1 MRLCTFLEG
10 VNVRNDRMISEERL
24 MANMLIQNR
33 IHRLTFSVISFLLV
47 LGLGLTGLLGCKQ
60 EAASAPAPPIPEV
73 PVVTVSSGTMPDEP
87 EFIGQTEASRPVE
100 IRSQVTGILKER
112 FFTEGRDVKRG
123 DRLYQIDPI
132 PFKAAMS
139 SANARVAQAEAR
151 LVQAKQNSARVK
163 PLLAEQAVSQKDVD
177 DAVAEEMAAKAALE
191 GARGDQ
197 VKAKFD
203 LGNTLITAPIS
214 GRIERSRL
222 YEGRLISAQTDL
234 LTTIHQLDPMY
245 VNASAPETFVLKRLR
260 ERASNRI
267 QGASLYELRGA
278 ITFTDGTT
286 YPHEGK
292 FDLLEVG
299 VRSATGTRDFRVTFP
314 NPDSVLF
321 PGQFVKVRI
330 LGAVRTSVILVPQSA
345 VQQGPKGP
353 IVFVVGA
360 DNKVEIRPVRATS
373 WRGSQWSIEDGLRE
387 GERVIV
393 AGFHMI
399 KPGAPVK
406 TVPYGQSD
414 PAASGQPTDAKPEQA
429 K

>member
-1 MRLCTFLEG
+1 MRETAIRTE
-10 VNVRNDRMISEERL
+10 NTAMPSSERTWRFAAIL
-24 MANMLIQNR
+24 LA
-33 IHRLTFSVISFLLV
+33 SVLV
-47 LGLGLTGLLGCKQ
+47 TSWLGCKQ
-60 EAASAPAPPIPEV
+60 EAASTPARPIPEV
-73 PVVTVSSGTMPDEP
+73 PVVTVSPQTVPDEP

-112 FFTEGRDVKRG
+112 FFAEGRDVKQG

-139 SANARVAQAEAR
+139 SAHAKVAQAEAS
-151 LVQAKQNSARVK
+151 LVQAKQNFARVK

-177 DAVAEEMAAKAALE
+177 DAVTEELAAKAALE
-191 GARGDQ
+191 GAKGDQ

-203 LGNTLITAPIS
+203 LDNTLITAPIS

-260 ERASNRI
+260 ERATHRI
-267 QGASLYELRGA
+267 QGATLYEQRGV
-278 ITFTDGTT
+278 ITFTDGSI

-292 FDLLEVG
+292 LDLLEVG

-314 NPDSVLF
+314 NPDNVMF

-330 LGAVRTSVILVPQSA
+330 LGSVRTSVILVPQSA

-399 KPGAPVK
+399 APGAPVK
-406 TVPYGQSD
+406 TVPFNQSD

>member
-1 MRLCTFLEG
+1 
-10 VNVRNDRMISEERL
+10 MIPKEQL
-24 MANMLIQNR
+24 MANIATQNR
-33 IHRLTFSVISFLLV
+33 GNRLMSMMIGVLFV
-47 LGLGLTGLLGCKQ
+47 LGLLGLAGCKQ
-60 EAASAPAPPIPEV
+60 EAASTPARPIPEV
-73 PVVTVSSGTMPDEP
+73 PVVIVSSVTMPDEP

-112 FFTEGRDVKRG
+112 FFAEGRDVKRG

-191 GARGDQ
+191 AAKGDQ
-197 VKAKFD
+197 MKAKFD
-203 LGNTLITAPIS
+203 LDNSLITAPIS

-245 VNASAPETFVLKRLR
+245 VNASAPETFVLKRFR
-260 ERASNRI
+260 DRATHRI
-267 QGASLYELRGA
+267 QGATLYELRGV
-278 ITFTDGTT
+278 ITFADGST

-299 VRSATGTRDFRVTFP
+299 VRSATGTRDFRVIFP
-314 NPDSVLF
+314 NPNNVLF

-330 LGAVRTSVILVPQSA
+330 LGAVRTGVILVPQSA

-353 IVFVVGA
+353 ILFVVGP

-373 WRGSQWSIEDGLRE
+373 WRGNQWSIEDGLLE
-387 GERVIV
+387 GERVII

-399 KPGAPVK
+399 APGVPVK
-406 TVPYGQSD
+406 TVPYSQSD
-414 PAASGQPTDAKPEQA
+414 PAASSQPGDAKSEQA

>member
-1 MRLCTFLEG
+1 
-10 VNVRNDRMISEERL
+10 
-24 MANMLIQNR
+24 MANMTTQNR
-33 IHRLTFSVISFLLV
+33 VNRLTFSMLGFLLV
-47 LGLGLTGLLGCKQ
+47 LGLTGLPGCKK
-60 EAASAPAPPIPEV
+60 EAASSPAPPIPEV
-73 PVVTVSSGTMPDEP
+73 PVLTVSPGTMPDEP

-100 IRSQVTGILKER
+100 IRSQVTGILRER
-112 FFTEGRDVKRG
+112 FFAEGRDIKQG

-151 LVQAKQNSARVK
+151 LVQAKQNLSRVK

-177 DAVAEEMAAKAALE
+177 DAVAEELAAKAALA

-203 LGNTLITAPIS
+203 LDNTLIIAPIS
-214 GRIERSRL
+214 GRIERSRF

-260 ERASNRI
+260 ERATNRI
-267 QGASLYELRGA
+267 QGATLYELRGV
-278 ITFTDGTT
+278 ITFADGSI

-299 VRSATGTRDFRVTFP
+299 VRSTTGTRDFRVIFP
-314 NPDSVLF
+314 NPNSALF

-330 LGAVRTSVILVPQSA
+330 LGAVRTGVVLVPQSA
-345 VQQGPKGP
+345 VHQGPKGP
-353 IVFVVGA
+353 IVFVVGT

-387 GERVIV
+387 GERVIT

-399 KPGAPVK
+399 APGAPVK
-406 TVPYGQSD
+406 TVPYNPSI
-414 PAASGQPTDAKPEQA
+414 PATSVPPADAKPEQA

>member
-1 MRLCTFLEG
+1 MRETAIRTE
-10 VNVRNDRMISEERL
+10 NTAMSSSERTCRFAAIL
-24 MANMLIQNR
+24 LA
-33 IHRLTFSVISFLLV
+33 SVLV
-47 LGLGLTGLLGCKQ
+47 TSWLGCKQ
-60 EAASAPAPPIPEV
+60 EAASTPARPIPEV
-73 PVVTVSSGTMPDEP
+73 PVVTVSPQTVPDEP

-112 FFTEGRDVKRG
+112 FFAEGRDVKQG

-139 SANARVAQAEAR
+139 SANAKVAQAEAR
-151 LVQAKQNSARVK
+151 LVQAKQHFARVK

-177 DAVAEEMAAKAALE
+177 DAVAEELAAKAALE
-191 GARGDQ
+191 GAKGDQ

-203 LGNTLITAPIS
+203 LDNTLITAPIS

-260 ERASNRI
+260 ERATHRI
-267 QGASLYELRGA
+267 QGATLYEQRGV
-278 ITFTDGTT
+278 ITFTDGSI

-292 FDLLEVG
+292 LDLLEVG

-314 NPDSVLF
+314 NPDSVMF

-330 LGAVRTSVILVPQSA
+330 LGSVRTSVILVPQSA

-360 DNKVEIRPVRATS
+360 DNKVEIRPVHATT

-399 KPGAPVK
+399 APGAPVK
-406 TVPYGQSD
+406 TVPFNQSD
-414 PAASGQPTDAKPEQA
+414 PAAFGQPADAKPEQA

>member
-1 MRLCTFLEG
+1 MWLKEM
-10 VNVRNDRMISEERL
+10 NVGSNRMIIEGRRMSNIT
-24 MANMLIQNR
+24 AQNR
-33 IHRLTFSVISFLLV
+33 AQRLTFGLLGVLLV
-47 LGLGLTGLLGCKQ
+47 LGLTGLPGCKQ
-60 EAASAPAPPIPEV
+60 EAASTPARPVPEV
-73 PVVTVSSGTMPDEP
+73 PVVTVSSVTMPDEP

-191 GARGDQ
+191 GAKGDQ
-197 VKAKFD
+197 MKAKFD
-203 LGNTLITAPIS
+203 LDNSLITAPIS

-245 VNASAPETFVLKRLR
+245 VNASAPETFVLKRFR
-260 ERASNRI
+260 DRASQRI
-267 QGASLYELRGA
+267 QGATLYELRGV
-278 ITFTDGTT
+278 ITFADGST

-299 VRSATGTRDFRVTFP
+299 VRSATGTRDFRVIFP
-314 NPDSVLF
+314 NPDNVLF

-330 LGAVRTSVILVPQSA
+330 LGAVRTGVILVPQSA

-353 IVFVVGA
+353 ILFVVGP
-360 DNKVEIRPVRATS
+360 DNKVEIRSVRATS
-373 WRGSQWSIEDGLRE
+373 WRGNQWSIEDGLRE
-387 GERVIV
+387 GERVII

-399 KPGAPVK
+399 APGVPVK
-406 TVPYGQSD
+406 TVPYNQSD
-414 PAASGQPTDAKPEQA
+414 PAASSQPGDVKPEQA

>member
-1 MRLCTFLEG
+1 MWLKT
-10 VNVRNDRMISEERL
+10 VNVGSNRIIIEGRRMSTST
-24 MANMLIQNR
+24 AQNR
-33 IHRLTFSVISFLLV
+33 AQRLTFGLLGVLLV
-47 LGLGLTGLLGCKQ
+47 LGLTGLPGCKQ
-60 EAASAPAPPIPEV
+60 EAASTPAPPIPEV

-112 FFTEGRDVKRG
+112 FFAEGRDVKRG

-191 GARGDQ
+191 GAKGDQ

-203 LGNTLITAPIS
+203 LDNSLITAPIS

-245 VNASAPETFVLKRLR
+245 VNASAPETFVLKRFR
-260 ERASNRI
+260 DRATQRI
-267 QGASLYELRGA
+267 QGATLYELRGV
-278 ITFTDGTT
+278 ITFADGST
-286 YPHEGK
+286 YAHEGK

-299 VRSATGTRDFRVTFP
+299 VRSATGTRDFRVIFP
-314 NPDSVLF
+314 NPNNVLF

-330 LGAVRTSVILVPQSA
+330 LGAVRTGVILIPQSA

-353 IVFVVGA
+353 IVFVVGP
-360 DNKVEIRPVRATS
+360 DNKVEIRPVLATS
-373 WRGSQWSIEDGLRE
+373 WRGSQWSIEEGLRE
-387 GERVIV
+387 GERVII

-399 KPGAPVK
+399 APGVPVK
-406 TVPYGQSD
+406 AVPYNQPD
-414 PAASGQPTDAKPEQA
+414 PAVSRQPADAKPEQG

>member
-1 MRLCTFLEG
+1 MSSRERTSRLVALFLAG
-10 VNVRNDRMISEERL
+10 V
-24 MANMLIQNR
+24 
-33 IHRLTFSVISFLLV
+33 LV
-47 LGLGLTGLLGCKQ
+47 TGWLGCKQ
-60 EAASAPAPPIPEV
+60 EAASTPARPIPEV
-73 PVVTVSSGTMPDEP
+73 PVVTVSSVTMPDEP

-191 GARGDQ
+191 GAKGDQ
-197 VKAKFD
+197 MKAKFD
-203 LGNTLITAPIS
+203 LDNSLITAPIS

-245 VNASAPETFVLKRLR
+245 VNASAPETFVLKRFR
-260 ERASNRI
+260 DRATHRI
-267 QGASLYELRGA
+267 QGATLYELRGV
-278 ITFTDGTT
+278 ITFADGST

-299 VRSATGTRDFRVTFP
+299 VRSATGTRDFRVIFP
-314 NPDSVLF
+314 NPNNVLF

-330 LGAVRTSVILVPQSA
+330 LGAVRTGVILVPQSA

-353 IVFVVGA
+353 ILFVVGP

-373 WRGSQWSIEDGLRE
+373 WRGNQWSIEDGLLE
-387 GERVIV
+387 GERVII

-399 KPGAPVK
+399 APGVPVK
-406 TVPYGQSD
+406 TVPYTQSD
-414 PAASGQPTDAKPEQA
+414 PAASSQPGDARSEQA

>member
-1 MRLCTFLEG
+1 MSSIGDTFR
-10 VNVRNDRMISEERL
+10 VAAI
-24 MANMLIQNR
+24 
-33 IHRLTFSVISFLLV
+33 V
-47 LGLGLTGLLGCKQ
+47 LACAALAGLLGCKQ
-60 EAASAPAPPIPEV
+60 EAASTPAPPIPEV
-73 PVVTVSSGTMPDEP
+73 PVLTVSPGTMPDEP

-100 IRSQVTGILKER
+100 IRSQVTGILRER
-112 FFTEGRDVKRG
+112 FFAEGRDVKQG

-151 LVQAKQNSARVK
+151 LVQAKQNLSRVK

-177 DAVAEEMAAKAALE
+177 DAVAEELAAKAALA
-191 GARGDQ
+191 GAKGDQ

-203 LGNTLITAPIS
+203 LDNTLIIAPIS
-214 GRIERSRL
+214 GRIERSRF

-260 ERASNRI
+260 ERATNRI
-267 QGASLYELRGA
+267 QGATLYELRGV
-278 ITFTDGTT
+278 ITFADGSI

-299 VRSATGTRDFRVTFP
+299 LRSTTGTRDFRVIFP
-314 NPDSVLF
+314 NPNSALF

-330 LGAVRTSVILVPQSA
+330 LGAVRTGVVLVPQSA
-345 VQQGPKGP
+345 VHQGPKGP
-353 IVFVVGA
+353 IVFVVGT

-387 GERVIV
+387 GERVIT

-399 KPGAPVK
+399 APGAPVK
-406 TVPYGQSD
+406 TVPYNPSI
-414 PAASGQPTDAKPEQA
+414 PATSVPPADAKPEQA

>member
-1 MRLCTFLEG
+1 MRLCTWLDG
-10 VNVRNDRMISEERL
+10 VGVRSDWMIPEARSMGNVTTPK
-24 MANMLIQNR
+24 R
-33 IHRLTFSVISFLLV
+33 IHRRTFRLLGFLVVLV
-47 LGLGLTGLLGCKQ
+47 LTGPFGCKQ
-60 EAASAPAPPIPEV
+60 EAASTPARPVPEV
-73 PVVTVSSGTMPDEP
+73 PVVTVSSVTMPDEP

-112 FFTEGRDVKRG
+112 FFNEGRDVKRG

-191 GARGDQ
+191 AAKGDQ
-197 VKAKFD
+197 TKAKFD
-203 LGNTLITAPIS
+203 LDNSLITAPIS

-245 VNASAPETFVLKRLR
+245 VNASASETFVLKRFR
-260 ERASNRI
+260 DRATHRI
-267 QGASLYELRGA
+267 QGATLYELRGV
-278 ITFTDGTT
+278 ITFADGST
-286 YPHEGK
+286 YAHEGK

-299 VRSATGTRDFRVTFP
+299 VRSTTGTRDFRVIFP
-314 NPDSVLF
+314 NPNNVLF

-330 LGAVRTSVILVPQSA
+330 LGAVRTGVILVPQSA
-345 VQQGPKGP
+345 VQQGPKGS
-353 IVFVVGA
+353 IVFVVGP
-360 DNKVEIRPVRATS
+360 DNKVEIRPVLATS
-373 WRGSQWSIEDGLRE
+373 WRGSQWSIEDGLHE
-387 GERVIV
+387 GERVII

-399 KPGAPVK
+399 APGVSVK
-406 TVPYGQSD
+406 AVPYNQSD
-414 PAASGQPTDAKPEQA
+414 QAASGQPADAKPEQA

>member
-1 MRLCTFLEG
+1 
-10 VNVRNDRMISEERL
+10 
-24 MANMLIQNR
+24 
-33 IHRLTFSVISFLLV
+33 
-47 LGLGLTGLLGCKQ
+47 
-60 EAASAPAPPIPEV
+60 
-73 PVVTVSSGTMPDEP
+73 MPDEP

-112 FFTEGRDVKRG
+112 FFTEGRDVKLG

-139 SANARVAQAEAR
+139 SANAKVAQAEAR

-177 DAVAEEMAAKAALE
+177 DAMAEELAAKAALE
-191 GARGDQ
+191 GAKGDQ

-203 LGNTLITAPIS
+203 LDNTLITAPIS

-267 QGASLYELRGA
+267 QGATLYELRGA
-278 ITFTDGTT
+278 ITFSDGSV

-299 VRSATGTRDFRVTFP
+299 ARSATGTRDFRVTFP
-314 NPDSVLF
+314 NPDSALF

-330 LGAVRTSVILVPQSA
+330 LGAVRTGVILVPQSA
-345 VQQGPKGP
+345 VQHGPKGP

-373 WRGSQWSIEDGLRE
+373 WRGSQWSIEDGLHE
-387 GERVIV
+387 GDRVII

-399 KPGAPVK
+399 APGAPVK
-406 TVPYGQSD
+406 TVPYNQSD
-414 PAASGQPTDAKPEQA
+414 PGTSGQPTDAKSEPA

>member
-1 MRLCTFLEG
+1 MSSRERTSRLAALFLAA
-10 VNVRNDRMISEERL
+10 V
-24 MANMLIQNR
+24 
-33 IHRLTFSVISFLLV
+33 LV
-47 LGLGLTGLLGCKQ
+47 TGWLGCKQ
-60 EAASAPAPPIPEV
+60 EAASTPARPVPEV
-73 PVVTVSSGTMPDEP
+73 PVVTVSSVTMPDEP

-191 GARGDQ
+191 GAKGDQ
-197 VKAKFD
+197 MKAKFD
-203 LGNTLITAPIS
+203 LDNSLITAPIS

-245 VNASAPETFVLKRLR
+245 VNASAPETFVLKRFR
-260 ERASNRI
+260 DRASQRI
-267 QGASLYELRGA
+267 QGATLYELRGV
-278 ITFTDGTT
+278 ITFADGST

-299 VRSATGTRDFRVTFP
+299 VRSATGTRDFRVIFP
-314 NPDSVLF
+314 NPNNVLF

-330 LGAVRTSVILVPQSA
+330 LGAVRTGVILVPQSA

-353 IVFVVGA
+353 ILFVVGP

-373 WRGSQWSIEDGLRE
+373 WRGNQWSIEDGLLE
-387 GERVIV
+387 GERVII

-399 KPGAPVK
+399 APGVPVK
-406 TVPYGQSD
+406 TVPYTQSD
-414 PAASGQPTDAKPEQA
+414 PAASSQPGDAKSEQA

>member
-1 MRLCTFLEG
+1 MWLDG
-10 VNVRNDRMISEERL
+10 VNVRSEWMIPEARSMVNVTTPKRK
-24 MANMLIQNR
+24 
-33 IHRLTFSVISFLLV
+33 HRLTFSLLGFLVVLV
-47 LGLGLTGLLGCKQ
+47 LTGPFGCKQ
-60 EAASAPAPPIPEV
+60 EAASTPARPVPEV
-73 PVVTVSSGTMPDEP
+73 PVVTVSSVTMPDEP

-112 FFTEGRDVKRG
+112 FFAEGRDVKQG

-139 SANARVAQAEAR
+139 SANAKVAQAEAR
-151 LVQAKQNSARVK
+151 LVQAKQNFARVK

-177 DAVAEEMAAKAALE
+177 DAVAEELAAKAALE
-191 GARGDQ
+191 GAKGDQ

-203 LGNTLITAPIS
+203 LDNTLITAPIS

-267 QGASLYELRGA
+267 QGATLYELRGV
-278 ITFTDGTT
+278 ITFSDGST

-299 VRSATGTRDFRVTFP
+299 VRSATGTRDFRVAFP
-314 NPDSVLF
+314 NPDSALF

-330 LGAVRTSVILVPQSA
+330 LGAVRTDVILVPQSA

-373 WRGSQWSIEDGLRE
+373 WRGSQWSIEDGLHE
-387 GERVIV
+387 GDRVVI

-399 KPGAPVK
+399 APGAPVK
-406 TVPYGQSD
+406 TVPYNQSD
-414 PAASGQPTDAKPEQA
+414 PAASGQPADAKPEPA

>member
-1 MRLCTFLEG
+1 MWLKE
-10 VNVRNDRMISEERL
+10 VNVGSNRMIIEGRRMSNIT
-24 MANMLIQNR
+24 AQNR
-33 IHRLTFSVISFLLV
+33 AQRLTFGLLGVLLV
-47 LGLGLTGLLGCKQ
+47 LGLTGLPGCKQ
-60 EAASAPAPPIPEV
+60 EAASTPAPPIPEV

-132 PFKAAMS
+132 PFKAALS

-191 GARGDQ
+191 GAKGDQ

-203 LGNTLITAPIS
+203 LDNALITAPIS

-245 VNASAPETFVLKRLR
+245 VNASAPETFVLKRFR
-260 ERASNRI
+260 DRATHRI
-267 QGASLYELRGA
+267 QGATLYELRGV
-278 ITFTDGTT
+278 ITFADGST

-299 VRSATGTRDFRVTFP
+299 VRSATGTRDFRVIFP

-330 LGAVRTSVILVPQSA
+330 LGAVRTGVILVPQSA

-353 IVFVVGA
+353 IVFVVGP

-373 WRGSQWSIEDGLRE
+373 WRGSQWSIEDGLHE
-387 GERVIV
+387 GERVII

-399 KPGAPVK
+399 APGAPVK
-406 TVPYGQSD
+406 TVPYNTQSD
-414 PAASGQPTDAKPEQA
+414 PAASDQPAAAKPEQA

>member
-1 MRLCTFLEG
+1 MATPNRVNRL
-10 VNVRNDRMISEERL
+10 
-24 MANMLIQNR
+24 A
-33 IHRLTFSVISFLLV
+33 FSTLGFLLILV
-47 LGLGLTGLLGCKQ
+47 LTGLPGCKQ
-60 EAASAPAPPIPEV
+60 EASSTPARPIPEV
-73 PVVTVSSGTMPDEP
+73 PVVTVSPVTMPDEP

-151 LVQAKQNSARVK
+151 LVQARQNSARVK
-163 PLLAEQAVSQKDVD
+163 PLLADQAVSQKDVD

-191 GARGDQ
+191 GAKGDQ

-203 LGNTLITAPIS
+203 LDNALIIAPIS
-214 GRIERSRL
+214 GRIERSRV

-260 ERASNRI
+260 DRATNRI
-267 QGASLYELRGA
+267 QGATLYELRGV
-278 ITFTDGTT
+278 ITFTDGST
-286 YPHEGK
+286 YAHEGK

-299 VRSATGTRDFRVTFP
+299 VRSATGTRDFRVIFP
-314 NPDSVLF
+314 NPNNVLF

-330 LGAVRTSVILVPQSA
+330 LGAVRTGVILVPQSA

-353 IVFVVGA
+353 IVFVVGP

-373 WRGSQWSIEDGLRE
+373 WRGSQWSIEDGLHE
-387 GERVIV
+387 GEQVII

-399 KPGAPVK
+399 APGVSVK
-406 TVPYGQSD
+406 TVPYNQSD
-414 PAASGQPTDAKPEQA
+414 PVASGQPADSKPEQA

>member
-1 MRLCTFLEG
+1 MWLEE
-10 VNVRNDRMISEERL
+10 VNVGSDQTIVEGQWMSYVTT
-24 MANMLIQNR
+24 QNR
-33 IHRLTFSVISFLLV
+33 AQRLTFSMFCVLLV
-47 LGLGLTGLLGCKQ
+47 LVLIGLAGCKK
-60 EAASAPAPPIPEV
+60 EAASTPAPPVPEV
-73 PVVTVSSGTMPDEP
+73 PVVTVSSVTMPDEP

-112 FFTEGRDVKRG
+112 FFTEGRDVKQG

-151 LVQAKQNSARVK
+151 LVQAKQNYARVK

-177 DAVAEEMAAKAALE
+177 DSVAEELAAKAALA

-203 LGNTLITAPIS
+203 LDNTLIVAPIS
-214 GRIERSRL
+214 GRIERSRF

-260 ERASNRI
+260 DRATNRI
-267 QGASLYELRGA
+267 QGATLYELRGV
-278 ITFTDGTT
+278 ITFTDGSI
-286 YPHEGK
+286 YIHEGK

-299 VRSATGTRDFRVTFP
+299 VRSATGTRDFRVIFP
-314 NPDSVLF
+314 NPNNVLF

-330 LGAVRTSVILVPQSA
+330 LGAVRTGVVLIPQSA

-353 IVFVVGA
+353 IVFVVGP
-360 DNKVEIRPVRATS
+360 DNKVEIRPVQATS

-393 AGFHMI
+393 AGFHMVA
-399 KPGAPVK
+399 PGATVK
-406 TVPYGQSD
+406 TVPYNQSNQS
-414 PAASGQPTDAKPEQA
+414 ASGQSPDAKPEQT

>member
-1 MRLCTFLEG
+1 MRSCKLLEG
-10 VNVRNDRMISEERL
+10 VNVRSDRMIPEERL
-24 MANMLIQNR
+24 MANMTTQNR
-33 IHRLTFSVISFLLV
+33 VSRLTFNMLSFILV
-47 LGLGLTGLLGCKQ
+47 LSLTGLPGCKK
-60 EAASAPAPPIPEV
+60 EAASTPAPPMPEV
-73 PVVTVSSGTMPDEP
+73 PVVTVSPGTMPDEP

-139 SANARVAQAEAR
+139 SAKARVAQAEAR

-177 DAVAEEMAAKAALE
+177 DSVAEELAAKAALE

-203 LGNTLITAPIS
+203 LDNTLITAPIS

-245 VNASAPETFVLKRLR
+245 VNASAPETFVLKRFR
-260 ERASNRI
+260 DRATNRI
-267 QGASLYELRGA
+267 QGATLYELRGV
-278 ITFTDGTT
+278 ITFTDGST
-286 YPHEGK
+286 YAHEGK

-299 VRSATGTRDFRVTFP
+299 VRSATGTRDFRVIFP

-321 PGQFVKVRI
+321 PGQFVTVRI
-330 LGAVRTSVILVPQSA
+330 LGAVRTGVILIPQSA

-399 KPGAPVK
+399 APGAPVR
-406 TVPYGQSD
+406 TVPYNQST
-414 PAASGQPTDAKPEQA
+414 PAASVQPADAKPEQA